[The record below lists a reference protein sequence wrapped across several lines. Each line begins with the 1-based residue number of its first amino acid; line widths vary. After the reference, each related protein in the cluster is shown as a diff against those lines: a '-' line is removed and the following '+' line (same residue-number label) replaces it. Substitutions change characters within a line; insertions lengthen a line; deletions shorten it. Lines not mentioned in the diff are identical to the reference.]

1 MKKTY
6 IKIIMCGA
14 LLTLG
19 LSSCSTDLL
28 DNQQH
33 GVLDQENYYKTD
45 QDAMEATTAIY
56 GEITN
61 ASALF
66 NLEMLRMLVNNL
78 LADDTWPGEETHGGG
93 SWAISEFT
101 YDSNSDFIKN
111 YFKKLYNIIGKC
123 NLVLDNVK
131 GETKVQQQMLAEAR
145 VLRAW
150 MYMDLASLWGNP
162 PIVDH
167 MLDASE
173 AAQPNSDPKEIWA
186 FIENDLETAINSGAL
201 TQKAGVNDKNIY
213 RVSKQFA
220 QALLGKAY
228 LWDKNYAESA
238 KAFDGVINSGLYK
251 LWEGDYQEL
260 LQPKNKSN
268 AEFLFES
275 NYMEDPNTPDANMNL
290 APMFMCNMRAN
301 IWDQGANTCQLSYGF
316 GMFTPRSSLYEAFVQ
331 EEGVDG
337 YRLNQT
343 MKTYQQMNAMGYK
356 LKDGVRVPTEGFI
369 MWKNRITYDWVGKTS
384 IYGTLNNTHWMRYAE
399 VLLCAAEAN
408 LQAGNQQKADQ
419 YLNEVRKRAKLP
431 FKTATMEAIKLEK
444 RLELCG
450 EGVRYQDLLR
460 WGDAP
465 KVLKDQGKEF
475 PWMTADGKV
484 VWDSSN
490 TQYGFKE
497 GRNERLPY
505 PATEIVLNPNLV
517 QNPGY

>member
-6 IKIIMCGA
+6 IKIMCGA

-19 LSSCSTDLL
+19 FTACSTDLL
-28 DNQQH
+28 DNSQH
-33 GVLDQENYYKTD
+33 GVLDQQTYYNTD
-45 QDAMEATTAIY
+45 QDAKEATTAIY
-56 GEITN
+56 GEIT
-61 ASALF
+61 ATTGF
-66 NLEMLRMLVNNL
+66 MNLETLRGLVNNL
-78 LADDTWPGEETHGGG
+78 LADDSWPGEETHGGS

-101 YDSNSDFIKN
+101 FDSNSDLINN
-111 YFKKLYNIIGKC
+111 YFVRLYNIIGKC

-131 GETKVQQQMLAEAR
+131 GDTPVQQQMLAEAR

-173 AAQPNSDPKEIWA
+173 TAQPNSEPGKAWE
-186 FIENDLETAINSGAL
+186 FIENDLVTAINSGAL
-201 TQKAGVNDKNIY
+201 TQKSGVDDKNIY

-228 LWDKNYAESA
+228 LWSKNYTESA
-238 KAFDGVINSGLYK
+238 KAFDEVINSGLFK
-251 LWEGDYQEL
+251 LWDGDYQEM

-275 NYMEDPNTPDANMNL
+275 NYMEDANNPGANMNL
-290 APMFMCNMRAN
+290 WPMFSNNLRAN
-301 IWDQGANTCQLSYGF
+301 IWNQGANTCSLSYGF
-316 GMFTPRSSLYEAFVQ
+316 GMFAPRGSLYEAFVK
-331 EEGVDG
+331 EEGADG

-343 MKTYQQMNAMGYK
+343 MKTYKQMNELGYK
-356 LKDGVRVPTEGFI
+356 LQDGVRVPTEGYV
-369 MWKNRITYDWVGKTS
+369 MWKNRVTYDWVS
-384 IYGTLNNTHWMRYAE
+384 QSNIYGTLNNTHWMRYAE

-408 LQAGNQQKADQ
+408 LQAGNQQKADK
-419 YLNEVRKRAKLP
+419 YLNEVRQRAKLP
-431 FKTATMEAIKLEK
+431 FKTATMDAIKLEK

-450 EGVRYQDLLR
+450 EGVRYLDLLR
-460 WGDAP
+460 WGDAAT
-465 KVLKDQGKEF
+465 VLKDQGKTF
-475 PWMTADGKV
+475 PWMTPDGKV
-484 VWDSSN
+484 EWDSSN

-505 PATEIVLNPNLV
+505 PATEIVVNPNLK

>member
-1 MKKTY
+1 MKKSY
-6 IKIIMCGA
+6 IKIMCGA
-14 LLTLG
+14 LLTFG
-19 LSSCSTDLL
+19 LTACSTDLL
-28 DNQQH
+28 DNPQH
-33 GVLDQENYYKTD
+33 GVLNQENYYKSD

-61 ASALF
+61 ASSLY
-66 NLEMLRMLVNNL
+66 NLETLRGLVNNL
-78 LADDTWPGEETHGGG
+78 LADDTWPGEDTHGGG

-101 YDSNSDFIKN
+101 FDSNSDFIKM
-111 YFKKLYNIIGKC
+111 YFKKLYNIVGKC

-131 GETKVQQQMLAEAR
+131 GDTPVQQQMLAEAR
-145 VLRAW
+145 VIRAW
-150 MYMDLASLWGNP
+150 MYMDLAAYWGNP

-173 AAQPNSDPKEIWA
+173 AAQPNSDPAEVWK

-201 TQKAGVNDKNIY
+201 TQKTDINDKNIY

-228 LWDKNYAESA
+228 LWSKNYAESA
-238 KAFDGVINSGLYK
+238 KTYDEVINSHLFR
-251 LWEGDYQEL
+251 LFDGDYQEL

-275 NYMEDPNTPDANMNL
+275 NYIEDPNNPSACMNL
-290 APMFMCNMRAN
+290 YPMFLCNMRTN
-301 IWDQGANTCQLSYGF
+301 VWDQGANTSSLSYGF
-316 GMFTPRSSLYEAFVQ
+316 GMFVPRGTLYQAFVN
-331 EEGVDG
+331 EEGADG

-356 LKDGVRVPTEGFI
+356 LRDGVRVPTEGFI
-369 MWKNRITYDWVGKTS
+369 MWKNRLTYDWITKS
-384 IYGTLNNTHWMRYAE
+384 SMYGTTNNTHWMRYAE

-408 LQAGNQQKADQ
+408 LLSGNQQKADQ
-419 YLNEVRKRAKLP
+419 YLNEVRQRAKLP
-431 FKTATMEAIKLEK
+431 FKTATMDAIKLEK

-450 EGVRYQDLLR
+450 EGVRFNDLLR
-460 WGDAP
+460 WGDAA
-465 KVLKDQGKEF
+465 KVLKDQGKIF

-484 VWDSSN
+484 TWDSSN

-505 PATEIVLNPNLV
+505 PATEIVNNPNLK